1 MKKLLLKTMLL
12 LCALVAGSTGVW
24 ADTKTEGFEKGSA
37 GSNYQSTVNVS
48 DAQSDCGISWEI
60 YYGCVSTSSK
70 ITGNNSAALR
80 LYTSAN
86 YGYLKTT
93 TAIDGLT
100 NVTLKAKA
108 ATTNGAA
115 IKVNVSYSTNG
126 SSWTAIESEK
136 SIASTATQYS
146 FDIPSGGKYFQIAIS
161 ENSTKPSSKNAQ
173 LTIDDV
179 VFTYTQKY
187 TLTYDGNGGSGT
199 MTDGSSPYVSGT
211 TVTTLTNTFTRDGY
225 VFDHWNTAA
234 DNSGTTYTEGAN
246 FTITGN
252 TTLYAQWQLSG
263 SDYISVSPFT
273 KDVTSDG
280 EDVEFTVV
288 TDQTLDDN
296 PTQFYTTVDGD
307 VATSQPS
314 WIDALYDEGTLLLA
328 IEENTG
334 AARTAYF
341 RVEKGSVK
349 SNVITINQAA
359 YVAPPAGDPYTLF
372 AGNLVEGDYVIYYD
386 GYAMNTTV
394 SSDRLQYAK
403 VTPSNNVIITED
415 ASIVWHI
422 APSGNYWTLYNEDV
436 DAYSASTGVKN
447 KIQLLE
453 SGTDDKSLWTVSGTT
468 AYEFV
473 NKKNNASEINA
484 NLRNNGDYGFAC
496 YASGTGGALSLYKK
510 LAVKLNANGYATFSC
525 TVPIDFSKAVDF
537 TAWQVT
543 GVSGTTITFTQ
554 VTDKVAANTGVLL
567 MGTAGETVSPS
578 VAASGSDIS
587 STNKLVATTTVT
599 NATADKYY
607 GLSGNEFVKV
617 NAGEVSGGKALL
629 PTEAL
634 DVKALSLEFEG
645 ADGINAINPQP
656 VRNNAIYDL
665 SGRRVAK
672 ATKGLYIVNG
682 KKVVK

>member
-1 MKKLLLKTMLL
+1 M
-12 LCALVAGSTGVW
+12 W

-37 GSNYQSTVNVS
+37 GSNYQGTVNVS

-60 YYGCVSTSSK
+60 YYGCVSTTNALTGSKSAQMRWYSSSK
-70 ITGNNSAALR
+70 T
-80 LYTSAN
+80 N
-86 YGYLKTT
+86 YGYITNKT
-93 TAIDGLT
+93 AVEGLT
-100 NVTLKAKA
+100 NIAFNAKVSNKNLKME
-108 ATTNGAA
+108 
-115 IKVNVSYSTNG
+115 VSYSSDG
-126 SSWTAIESEK
+126 SNWTVKETTTFSGTTK
-136 SIASTATQYS
+136 TACSY
-146 FDIPSGGKYFQIAIS
+146 DIPAGNKYIKIGVS
-161 ENSTKPSSKNAQ
+161 STGTAPSDGNYS
-173 LTIDDV
+173 LIIDDV

-199 MTDGSSPYVSGT
+199 MTDGSSPYVFGT

-314 WIDALYDEGTLLLA
+314 WIEALYDKGTLLLA

-394 SSDRLQYAK
+394 SSDRLQYAE

-422 APSGNYWTLYNEDV
+422 AQSGDYWTIYNKG
-436 DAYSASTGVKN
+436 ANAFAASTGVKN
-447 KIQLLE
+447 KAQMLA
-453 SGTDDKSLWTVSGTT
+453 SGTDDQALWTVSGTT

-473 NKKNNASEINA
+473 NKKNNASKINA
-484 NLRNNGDYGFAC
+484 NLRKNGDYGFAC
-496 YASGTGGALSLYKK
+496 YSPGTGGALSLYKK

-599 NATADKYY
+599 DATADKYY

-629 PTEAL
+629 PTDAL

>member
-1 MKKLLLKTMLL
+1 MLL
-12 LCALVAGSTGVW
+12 LCALVAGSTSVW
-24 ADTKTEGFEKGSA
+24 AVDVTINFG
-37 GSNYQSTVNVS
+37 
-48 DAQSDCGISWEI
+48 
-60 YYGCVSTSSK
+60 
-70 ITGNNSAALR
+70 
-80 LYTSAN
+80 
-86 YGYLKTT
+86 TT
-93 TAIDGLT
+93 TGYWAAHTSGSYEDSDSRTWSCTYDAGNKSSGQAGYSQFGNSSNVCKSLEFTATVGKDINLT
-100 NVTLKAKA
+100 SFSVSMI
-108 ATTNGAA
+108 GA
-115 IKVNVSYSTNG
+115 S
-126 SSWTAIESEK
+126 
-136 SIASTATQYS
+136 ASTAGKIYLYKRT
-146 FDIPSGGKYFQIAIS
+146 SGGVETQLATASVSGDSQVECSISSNEKFSSTDILKVSYVGTAKAIRI
-161 ENSTKPSSKNAQ
+161 TKLSYS
-173 LTIDDV
+173 
-179 VFTYTQKY
+179 Y
-187 TLTYDGNGGSGT
+187 TLSASNFID
-199 MTDGSSPYVSGT
+199 VSGT
-211 TVTTLTNTFTRDGY
+211 L
-225 VFDHWNTAA
+225 
-234 DNSGTTYTEGAN
+234 
-246 FTITGN
+246 
-252 TTLYAQWQLSG
+252 
-263 SDYISVSPFT
+263 
-273 KDVTSDG
+273 KDVSYIG
-280 EDVEFTVV
+280 GDVEFTIG

-314 WIDALYDEGTLLLA
+314 WIDALYDEGTLLLSIA
-328 IEENTG
+328 ENPG

-341 RVEKGSVK
+341 RVEKGSIK
-349 SNVITINQAA
+349 SDVITINQLAL
-359 YVAPPAGDPYTLF
+359 PAGDPYTLF

-394 SSDRLQYAK
+394 SSDRLQYEK

-422 APSGNYWTLYNEDV
+422 AQSGDYWTIYNKG
-436 DAYSASTGVKN
+436 ANAFAASTGVKN
-447 KIQLLE
+447 KAQMLA
-453 SGTDDKSLWTVSGTT
+453 SGTDDQALWTVSGTT

-567 MGTAGETVSPS
+567 MGTAGETVSPF

-629 PTEAL
+629 PTDAL